1 MNLRTEYKSKITI
14 KVEYA
19 GRQREACRYNFT
31 KHYSESMRLYRLI
44 REMLTSLSKLEER
57 QDER

>member
-1 MNLRTEYKSKITI
+1 MEYKSKITI

-19 GRQREACRYNFT
+19 GGQQETCEFNFT
-31 KHYSESMRLYRLI
+31 KHYSKSMRLYRIISEILI
-44 REMLTSLSKLEER
+44 LLSKLEER